1 MATRAREVYTH
12 IRNFTCRF
20 SMHTVDVHS
29 TYLQSTG
36 SLDAKVPYFF
46 LVNFFVESNEI
57 LCTQSPLLEQIHEI
71 LLI

>member
-36 SLDAKVPYFF
+36 SLDAKVP
-46 LVNFFVESNEI
+46 
-57 LCTQSPLLEQIHEI
+57 
-71 LLI
+71 

>member
-12 IRNFTCRF
+12 IHNFTCRF

-36 SLDAKVPYFF
+36 SLDALFF
-46 LVNFFVESNEI
+46 FGHFFVESNEI
-57 LCTQSPLLEQIHEI
+57 YVLSHLCLNKYK
-71 LLI
+71 